1 MRGSRTGGHST
12 HSVHG
17 SLTEVSPRIGGT
29 VAATWLARLMPMA
42 PRRTGS
48 DPVTDD
54 APPTPVGRPRANP
67 RPLSGSPRE
76 EIVAVAT
83 RLFGAQG
90 FANTTMAQIAEA
102 AGLRQSSLYYYFR
115 RKELIL
121 EATFSVN
128 RAPLEFLKRI
138 ASEPG
143 PPA

>member
-1 MRGSRTGGHST
+1 M
-12 HSVHG
+12 
-17 SLTEVSPRIGGT
+17 
-29 VAATWLARLMPMA
+29 
-42 PRRTGS
+42 
-48 DPVTDD
+48 
-54 APPTPVGRPRANP
+54 
-67 RPLSGSPRE
+67 
-76 EIVAVAT
+76 AT
-83 RLFGAQG
+83 RLFGEQG

-143 PPA
+143 TAGPPALPGAALRRRAAVRGPL